1 VKTTVK
7 LLIILVR
14 HLVDD
19 HDELW
24 DYEKT
29 YQNALRRMEELGQF
43 RSFSISEE
51 EIIDCKFCDKYFDS
65 LDVLWLIMRN
75 ISAKMWKSQMEFI

>member
-1 VKTTVK
+1 MKKTEK

-14 HLVDD
+14 HLVND

-29 YQNALRRMEELGQF
+29 YENALKRIKIDKNLLEELGQF
-43 RSFSISEE
+43 RNFSISEG
-51 EIIDCKFCDKYFDS
+51 EIIECKFCDKYFGLSGYDTS
-65 LDVLWLIMRN
+65 PCDG
-75 ISAKMWKSQMEFI
+75 